1 MRAAAEAGEAAPA
14 ATDHD
19 ADTRILR
26 RRAADADRK
35 RRSRAATR
43 ERERRQCRKR
53 RVMRAVTIAA
63 ALLALIILA
72 SGVAAVAGWTEGRAT
87 ARTELTTA
95 AAHGSNDAAGRFGA
109 AAQPVAFTPPARPGA
124 GGARNTDAGTSR
136 LEAALAALG
145 DVEAQPPCPGCPPRG
160 GRGAPG

>member
-35 RRSRAATR
+35 RR
-43 ERERRQCRKR
+43 
-53 RVMRAVTIAA
+53 VVRAVTIAA

-145 DVEAQPPCPGCPPRG
+145 DVEARITAAVSRLPPARRARCARMTSRRRWRPSCCPR
-160 GRGAPG
+160 